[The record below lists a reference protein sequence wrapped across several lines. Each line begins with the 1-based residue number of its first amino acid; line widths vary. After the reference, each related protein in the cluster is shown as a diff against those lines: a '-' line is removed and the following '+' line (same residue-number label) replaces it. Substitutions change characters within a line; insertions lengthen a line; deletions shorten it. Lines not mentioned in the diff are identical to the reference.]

1 MRRSVDGP
9 AGRLKATDAV
19 AICFLTGLEGPA
31 TIESLE
37 IRKTSEPRKKD
48 SDGEGRQS
56 REGRSG
62 HSAEDPPAVLGR
74 AARSRPVQLMRLEPA
89 ASERNMCDACSMFQ
103 YPITQSA
110 NGMVI
115 REWPYNA

>member
-9 AGRLKATDAV
+9 AGRLKATDAA
-19 AICFLTGLEGPA
+19 AIRFLTGLEGPA

-37 IRKTSEPRKKD
+37 IRETSEPRKKA

-74 AARSRPVQLMRLEPA
+74 AARSRPVQLMRPGTGRLGAQHVRRMFDVSIPDHAKCEC
-89 ASERNMCDACSMFQ
+89 ERNLVG
-103 YPITQSA
+103 
-110 NGMVI
+110 N
-115 REWPYNA
+115 